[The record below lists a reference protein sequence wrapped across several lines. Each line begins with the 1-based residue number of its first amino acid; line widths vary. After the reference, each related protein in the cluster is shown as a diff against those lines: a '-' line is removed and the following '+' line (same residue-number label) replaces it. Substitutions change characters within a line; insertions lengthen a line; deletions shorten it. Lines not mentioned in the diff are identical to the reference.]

1 MSQCLVANNVDE
13 IAGILNGTTN
23 FILTKMIE
31 DGMQFDDALKLAQE
45 LGFAERNPAADIEG
59 HDACRKICILASLA
73 YGKHVYPDSVHTEGI
88 TKITLEDVRYAE
100 AFHCVIK
107 LIGSVKRLAD
117 GKD

>member
-45 LGFAERNPAADIEG
+45 LS
-59 HDACRKICILASLA
+59 CREKSC
-73 YGKHVYPDSVHTEGI
+73 
-88 TKITLEDVRYAE
+88 R
-100 AFHCVIK
+100 
-107 LIGSVKRLAD
+107 
-117 GKD
+117 